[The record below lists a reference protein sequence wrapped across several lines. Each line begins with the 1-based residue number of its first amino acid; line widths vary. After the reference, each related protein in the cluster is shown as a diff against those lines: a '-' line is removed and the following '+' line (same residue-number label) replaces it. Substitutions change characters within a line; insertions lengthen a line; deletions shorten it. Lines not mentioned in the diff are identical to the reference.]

1 VYNFIEDN
9 IHSIAEKAKENSMEF
24 AKVESFD
31 QIQGIMQ
38 EQAQQHREAVRSEA
52 VDAYMLQSLFIKAF
66 FRKNGGIQFSLL
78 EVRKMEPFTSHSF
91 RKGKH
96 INENV
101 DAMILSWVNAVPVI
115 TSRGRFPNRYTFYPN
130 SVPMNIGYGVAD
142 QAFLST
148 DPVVPVQASDVTG
161 ISGLD
166 PASWERVL
174 VSSGIYGLTEVNQS
188 IVGFSSLKRNT
199 QF

>member
-1 VYNFIEDN
+1 
-9 IHSIAEKAKENSMEF
+9 MEF
-24 AKVESFD
+24 EKVESFD
-31 QIQGIMQ
+31 QVKAVME
-38 EQAQQHREAVRSEA
+38 EQSQQHQETVRSEA
-52 VDAYMLQSLFIKAF
+52 VNAYMLQNLTQKLAGKSLFVKAF

-130 SVPMNIGYGVAD
+130 SVPMNIGYGVSDAP
-142 QAFLST
+142 FLST
-148 DPVVPVQASDVTG
+148 DPVIPVAEADVAG
-161 ISGLD
+161 VSGLD
-166 PASWERVL
+166 PAAWERVL
-174 VSSGIYGLTEVNQS
+174 TSSGIYGLTDVNVA
-188 IVGFSSLKRNT
+188 IMEFANLKRSAK
-199 QF
+199 F